1 MARLKELT
9 TAEELHLRDMA
20 DPIYRAE
27 HERSRFANE
36 VAVRV
41 LKYRADHGLSQNAFG
56 RLVGMPQSHV
66 ARLES
71 ADHEPSLSTLVRLS
85 AALGIDFTVAVT
97 PKGVELC
104 ESA

>member
-41 LKYRADHGLSQNAFG
+41 LEDWQPARKLTSRENGP
-56 RLVGMPQSHV
+56 VGGH
-66 ARLES
+66 
-71 ADHEPSLSTLVRLS
+71 PSD
-85 AALGIDFTVAVT
+85 G
-97 PKGVELC
+97 
-104 ESA
+104 